1 MSMRKRIVKG
11 GLLFLVAGGIFSLSF
26 IEPDDKYFQ
35 IAKSLD
41 IFATL
46 FKEVNTYYVDEISPD
61 DMVKTGITAMLSSLD
76 PYTDFISEDEFDD
89 FRTIT
94 TGQYGGIGALVGKR
108 DGYSTIIMPFKGF
121 PAYRAGIQI
130 GDRVLKIDGQDIV
143 GSYSDNISNLL
154 KGPVNT
160 PITLTIKRYGIEEP
174 VDVPLVREK
183 ITINNVPFY
192 GLFHEDIGY
201 IRLSDFTTEAGKEVR
216 NALIDLK
223 KQGAKRI
230 VLDLRGNPGGLLDEA
245 INVSNV
251 FVKKGSEIVTTKGK
265 MKDWNKTYK
274 AYQDPVDVEIPLAVL
289 VNGGSASAAEIVAG
303 VIQDYDRGVLIGRRT
318 FGKGLVQA
326 TRPLAYNSQLKITT
340 AKYYIPSGRCIQ
352 AIDYAHRNPAGSVAK
367 IPDSL
372 MVAFKTSNGRIV
384 YDGGGVNPDITA
396 EMVEYAPI
404 TLGLVN
410 GNHVFDYATRY
421 HFEHKSIASPAAFK
435 LSDQEFANF
444 ATWLKGRD
452 FKYSSAME
460 RSLDGFEAS
469 AKKEKYISPLESE
482 IQQLRNELNKMKAS
496 DLEYF
501 KEEIKEVL
509 EEEILSRYY
518 YEAGIIESSFSYD
531 PDIIEAVNVLGNSDR
546 YRELLKSPN

>member
-1 MSMRKRIVKG
+1 MKKRIVRGSLLMLVIG
-11 GLLFLVAGGIFSLSF
+11 GVFSLSF
-26 IEPDDKYFQ
+26 TEPDDKCFQ

-46 FKEVNTYYVDEISPD
+46 FKEVNTYYVDEVSPD
-61 DMVKTGITAMLSSLD
+61 DMVKSGINAMLSSLD
-76 PYTDFISEDEFDD
+76 PYTDFISEDEYDD

-108 DGYSTIIMPFKGF
+108 DGYSTIIMPFKDF
-121 PAYRAGIQI
+121 PAYRAGLQI
-130 GDRVLKIDGQDIV
+130 GDKVTKIDGKDIV
-143 GSYSDNISNLL
+143 GKYSDNISDLL

-160 PITLTIKRYGIEEP
+160 PIVLTIERYGVEKAF
-174 VDVPLVREK
+174 DVPLVREK

-192 GLFHEDIGY
+192 GLFQSDIGY

-216 NALIDLK
+216 NALTDLK
-223 KQGAKRI
+223 KQGAKYI

-265 MKDWNKTYK
+265 VKDWNKTYK
-274 AYQDPVDVEIPLAVL
+274 AYQDAVDTEIPLAVL

-303 VIQDYDRGVLIGRRT
+303 VIQDYDRGVLVGRRT

-352 AIDYAHRNPAGSVAK
+352 AIDYAHRNPDGSVAK

-372 MVAFKTSNGRIV
+372 MVAFKTSKGRV
-384 YDGGGVNPDITA
+384 VFDGGGVNPDITA
-396 EMVEYAPI
+396 EMIEYAPV

-410 GNHVFDYATRY
+410 GNHIFDYATKY
-421 HFEHKSIASPAAFK
+421 HFEHNTIPSPATFK
-435 LSDQEFANF
+435 LSDEEFTNF
-444 ATWLKGRD
+444 KSWLAKRD
-452 FKYSSAME
+452 LKYSSARGHLMGSRPLQK
-460 RSLDGFEAS
+460 RSSTLHHW
-469 AKKEKYISPLESE
+469 
-482 IQQLRNELNKMKAS
+482 KMK
-496 DLEYF
+496 
-501 KEEIKEVL
+501 
-509 EEEILSRYY
+509 
-518 YEAGIIESSFSYD
+518 SSS
-531 PDIIEAVNVLGNSDR
+531 
-546 YRELLKSPN
+546 

>member
-1 MSMRKRIVKG
+1 MKQRIIRGSLLMLVIG
-11 GLLFLVAGGIFSLSF
+11 GVFSLSF
-26 IEPDDKYFQ
+26 TEPDDKYFQ

-46 FKEVNTYYVDEISPD
+46 FKEVNTYYVDEVSPD
-61 DMVKTGITAMLSSLD
+61 DMVKSGINAMLSSLD
-76 PYTDFISEDEFDD
+76 PYTDFISEDEYDD

-108 DGYSTIIMPFKGF
+108 DGYSTIIMPFKDF
-121 PAYRAGIQI
+121 PAYRAGLQI
-130 GDRVLKIDGQDIV
+130 GDKVTKIDGKDIV
-143 GSYSDNISNLL
+143 GKYSDNISDLL

-160 PITLTIKRYGIEEP
+160 PIVLTIERYGVEKAF
-174 VDVPLVREK
+174 DVPLVREK

-192 GLFHEDIGY
+192 GLFQSDIGY
-201 IRLSDFTTEAGKEVR
+201 IRLSDFTTDAGKEVR
-216 NALIDLK
+216 NALADLK
-223 KQGAKRI
+223 KQGAKYI

-265 MKDWNKTYK
+265 VKDWNKTYK
-274 AYQDPVDVEIPLAVL
+274 AYQDPVDTEIPLAVL

-303 VIQDYDRGVLIGRRT
+303 VIQDYDRGVLVGRRT

-352 AIDYAHRNPAGSVAK
+352 AIDYAHRNPDGSVAK

-372 MVAFKTSNGRIV
+372 MVAFKTSKGRV
-384 YDGGGVNPDITA
+384 VFDGGGVNPDITA
-396 EMVEYAPI
+396 EVIEYAPV

-410 GNHVFDYATRY
+410 GNHVFDYATKY
-421 HFEHKSIASPAAFK
+421 HFEHKTIPSPAVFK
-435 LSDQEFANF
+435 LSEEEFASF
-444 ATWLKGRD
+444 KSWLAKRD
-452 FKYSSAME
+452 LKYSSAME

-469 AKKEKYISPLESE
+469 AKKEQYLTPLENE
-482 IQQLRNELNKMKAS
+482 IQQLRNQLNKMKNS
-496 DLEYF
+496 DLEHF
-501 KEEIKEVL
+501 KDEIKEVL

-518 YEAGIIESSFSYD
+518 FEAGIIESSFSYD
-531 PDIIEAVNVLGNSDR
+531 PDILEAVKLFRAAGR
-546 YRELLKSPN
+546 YSELLNPTN